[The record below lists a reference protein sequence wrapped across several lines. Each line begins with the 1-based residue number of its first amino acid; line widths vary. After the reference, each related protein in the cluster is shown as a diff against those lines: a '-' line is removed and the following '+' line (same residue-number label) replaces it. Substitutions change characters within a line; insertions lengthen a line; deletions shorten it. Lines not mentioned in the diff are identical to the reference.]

1 MKNRRV
7 KLIVVLV
14 MLLPMVLFARGTGEK
29 TGSIGATVV
38 ASSSWV
44 GSIAK
49 AAGAKNVVVLAPID
63 EYNFSPQDSIAASK
77 ADYIV
82 WAGYEEFMRTLIGAT
97 DIDENN
103 VFEVNTNNA
112 PDILLQTVQE
122 LAAKLGTSEESE
134 KWTKELQE
142 LSVQAL
148 ENAKEQNLHQKKA
161 AVHYYQAPLAH
172 YLGYDVVYVFGP
184 QELTANDVLT
194 VESYRPEVIIDNW
207 HSIQGKVFDCLNRQY
222 VQLINF
228 PGPFRT
234 ASIVDV
240 LKYNLKQL
248 HVIR

>member
-1 MKNRRV
+1 
-7 KLIVVLV
+7 
-14 MLLPMVLFARGTGEK
+14 
-29 TGSIGATVV
+29 
-38 ASSSWV
+38 
-44 GSIAK
+44 
-49 AAGAKNVVVLAPID
+49 
-63 EYNFSPQDSIAASK
+63 
-77 ADYIV
+77 
-82 WAGYEEFMRTLIGAT
+82 
-97 DIDENN
+97 
-103 VFEVNTNNA
+103 
-112 PDILLQTVQE
+112 
-122 LAAKLGTSEESE
+122 
-134 KWTKELQE
+134 
-142 LSVQAL
+142 
-148 ENAKEQNLHQKKA
+148 
-161 AVHYYQAPLAH
+161 VHYYQAPLAH